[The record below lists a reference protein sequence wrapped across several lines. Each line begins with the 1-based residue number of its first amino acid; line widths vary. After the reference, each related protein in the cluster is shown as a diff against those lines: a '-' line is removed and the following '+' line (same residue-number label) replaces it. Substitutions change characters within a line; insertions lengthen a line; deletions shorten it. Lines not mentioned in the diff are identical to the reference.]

1 MSTLISQLYH
11 SRLILLNQLQR
22 RGYNVDDY
30 EHFSFNEIR
39 ILVTNNQ
46 LDMLLTNPSTNKKVY
61 IKYHITTKL
70 RPTHVYD
77 YIDDLYNLEEV
88 LSADD
93 ELIIITK
100 DKIPETLVKLM
111 DKIYINDHIFFMIF
125 NIKQLSFNILDHALV
140 PPHRILS
147 KGEAEAVAKKYNISK
162 KSQWPEISRFDPVAM
177 AIGLHPKEVCEILRP
192 SKTAI
197 ETKYYRLCY

>member
-11 SRLILLNQLQR
+11 SRQILLNQLQR
-22 RGYNVDDY
+22 RGYNIEDY

-39 ILVTNNQ
+39 ILVTNKQ
-46 LDMLLTNPSTNKKVY
+46 LDMLLTNSSTNIKVY

-88 LSADD
+88 LSAND

-111 DKIYINDHIFFMIF
+111 NKIYINDNIFFMIF

-147 KGEAEAVAKKYNISK
+147 KEEAAAVA
-162 KSQWPEISRFDPVAM
+162 PEISRFDPVAM